1 MAFQLMSQS
10 VTVSLFF

>member
-10 VTVSLFF
+10 VTVSVYF